1 MILLDLPADLTPQ
14 AYDAVVFGGCAVS
27 LSEGALA
34 RVAESRHLFL
44 RHLETGV
51 VCYGVNTGLGALAGQ
66 DLSVADMAAMPR
78 HVLLARSVASG
89 PAYPA
94 GIGRGALLIRLVQ
107 FLTGFSAV
115 TPDLCRFMALRL
127 NDGLSPVIPSEGH
140 GMAGEIIPL
149 CHAGQVLV
157 GEGLVHGEGGIPIP
171 ATDWFK
177 ARGLAPYAPQPK
189 EGLALINGVAAAP
202 AMAHHALHALRRTM
216 ALAALTAAATLE
228 GLGASMESWGAD
240 VALLRPDPGL
250 ALAAAR
256 LRYWLDGSS
265 VKRGDRQ
272 PPVSVRVVP
281 QVHGMAEAAL
291 DSLARAVVDEWC
303 TVSDNPVFLAKPDS
317 PVFGAL
323 VHSGNFHCA
332 ELTARI
338 EAMALA
344 VAQVAQVSERRL
356 HRVLDAR
363 FTGLSQQLARKPGLD
378 AGLVALHKA
387 SLGLGARVR
396 SLSLPPSL
404 MHGETSFGQE
414 DMMTMAL
421 PAVDRLNELD
431 RLTHRMLSYE
441 LYAAMVA
448 LDERQMQGGGAPG
461 PALGA
466 VHHELRSH
474 VPAYDGDR
482 PFGPEVDRLAGLIDA
497 IVRNASARKEAT
509 ATPGPSD
516 HILKSRSAVPADP
529 GPQPLP
535 ERGSS

>member
-1 MILLDLPADLTPQ
+1 MILLDLPADLTPR
-14 AYDAVVFGGCAVS
+14 AYDAVVTGGCAVG

-34 RVAESRHLFL
+34 RVAQSRALFL

-66 DLSVADMAAMPR
+66 DLSAADMAAMPR

-94 GIGRGALLIRLVQ
+94 SIGRGALLIRLAQ

-115 TPDLCRFMALRL
+115 TPELCRFMAARL

-149 CHAGQVLV
+149 CHVGQVLV
-157 GEGLVHGEGGIPIP
+157 GEGLVHGEGGTPIP
-171 ATDWFK
+171 AADWFG

-189 EGLALINGVAAAP
+189 EGLALINGVAAAS
-202 AMAHHALHALRRTM
+202 AMAHDALHALRGTL

-228 GLGASMESWGAD
+228 GLGASQESWGAD

-250 ALAAAR
+250 AHVAAR
-256 LRYWLDGSS
+256 LRYWLDGSG
-265 VKRGDRQ
+265 VTRGDRQ
-272 PPVSVRVVP
+272 PPVSLRVVP

-291 DSLARAVVDEWC
+291 DALAGAVVDEWR
-303 TVSDNPVFLAKPDS
+303 TVSDNPVFLANPDS

-344 VAQVAQVSERRL
+344 VAQVAQLSERRL

-363 FTGLSQQLARKPGLD
+363 FSGLSPQLACKPGLD

-387 SLGLGARVR
+387 ALGLGARVR
-396 SLSLPPSL
+396 SLSVPPSL

-421 PAVDRLNELD
+421 PALDRLNALE

-441 LYAAMVA
+441 LYAALVA
-448 LDERQMQGGGAPG
+448 LDQRQAQGGGAPG
-461 PALGA
+461 PALTA
-466 VHHELRSH
+466 VHRDIRAHI
-474 VPAYDGDR
+474 PAYDGDR
-482 PFGPEVDRLAGLIDA
+482 PFGPEVDRLAGLIGTVLRDA
-497 IVRNASARKEAT
+497 PTHRGAVSQSREA
-509 ATPGPSD
+509 AAP
-516 HILKSRSAVPADP
+516 PAHAN
-529 GPQPLP
+529 QQSLP
-535 ERGSS
+535 ERGSP